1 MFSAMISRPLLLLLG
16 FILAFGA
23 GWAVYEL
30 RLLQTADAPPREASG
45 PAPEGTAGEGGGAER
60 SPEQVPATP
69 PDVAHTTEGRGGPDS
84 EVASPAD
91 HPGTAR
97 TSQPEAERLKAQVE
111 QPGLAESVGRA
122 PGETAQTEAP
132 EARRQVETSSAR
144 EEPASATTG
153 TAGSPPAPAH
163 TEPPV
168 TAGVAEPSASEDE
181 TPSEALPGGSAAA
194 ERSAPSVPAPQA
206 RAATELARE
215 RGSVARAP
223 SGQSVAT
230 GSAAATRASEP
241 GAPPPQPGED
251 EMAASAA
258 PATVAEQVAPSPP
271 AKTRAATDSA
281 SAVNEPGASA
291 APSPGGDPKVTD
303 EPRPTTARVAETIR
317 RAVKALFGGATDEPA
332 AGGEEPEVAA
342 VPDAMPAR
350 PTPDQGH
357 AAADVEPGAA
367 PSFDIVRVERDGQA
381 VIAGRAAPGA
391 EVELRSGD
399 RTIDR
404 VRADQRGEWVAL
416 PPEPLGAGV
425 QELSVAARVEN
436 QPAVASEE
444 VVVVAVP
451 GVRPPQPAP
460 AATAESPPPHPAQL
474 ARRDPS
480 DEAFAVALPR
490 EGAGK
495 GRILQAPG
503 RISTDGA
510 LALEM
515 LDYDEQGRIRLSG
528 EADAGAALRIYVDN
542 QPAGTTVVGPGG
554 QWDAVLERTL
564 TPGDYTLRLDQL
576 GASGKPDARL
586 ETPFTRVSHPPI
598 AGDVQVDYVIVQPG
612 NSLWRIARRVLGEGM
627 RYVHI
632 YQANQGQIR
641 DPDLIYPGQVFELPG
656 GINPAG

>member
-1 MFSAMISRPLLLLLG
+1 
-16 FILAFGA
+16 
-23 GWAVYEL
+23 V
-30 RLLQTADAPPREASG
+30 
-45 PAPEGTAGEGGGAER
+45 
-60 SPEQVPATP
+60 
-69 PDVAHTTEGRGGPDS
+69 
-84 EVASPAD
+84 
-91 HPGTAR
+91 
-97 TSQPEAERLKAQVE
+97 
-111 QPGLAESVGRA
+111 
-122 PGETAQTEAP
+122 
-132 EARRQVETSSAR
+132 
-144 EEPASATTG
+144 
-153 TAGSPPAPAH
+153 
-163 TEPPV
+163 
-168 TAGVAEPSASEDE
+168 
-181 TPSEALPGGSAAA
+181 
-194 ERSAPSVPAPQA
+194 
-206 RAATELARE
+206 
-215 RGSVARAP
+215 
-223 SGQSVAT
+223 
-230 GSAAATRASEP
+230 
-241 GAPPPQPGED
+241 
-251 EMAASAA
+251 
-258 PATVAEQVAPSPP
+258 
-271 AKTRAATDSA
+271 
-281 SAVNEPGASA
+281 
-291 APSPGGDPKVTD
+291 
-303 EPRPTTARVAETIR
+303 
-317 RAVKALFGGATDEPA
+317 
-332 AGGEEPEVAA
+332 
-342 VPDAMPAR
+342 MPAR
-350 PTPDQGH
+350 PTPDPGR
-357 AAADVEPGAA
+357 AADDVEPGAA

-425 QELSVAARVEN
+425 QELTLAARVEN

-451 GVRPPQPAP
+451 EARPPQPAP
-460 AATAESPPPHPAQL
+460 APAAESPPPRPAQL
-474 ARRDPS
+474 VRRDPS

-576 GASGKPDARL
+576 GASGKPNARL